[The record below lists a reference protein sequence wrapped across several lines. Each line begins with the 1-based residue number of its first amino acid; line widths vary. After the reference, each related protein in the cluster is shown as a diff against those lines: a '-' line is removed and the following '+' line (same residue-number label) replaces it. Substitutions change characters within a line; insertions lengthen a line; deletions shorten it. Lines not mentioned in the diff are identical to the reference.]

1 MHDQIPDVP
10 VRTHRKPFTNSTEL
24 IAEVNDRTATAV
36 GRGYIDR
43 AFEQLARRVA
53 DEVFDRVKD
62 DMVKE
67 LEQRVKTK
75 VRKMLEIL

>member
-53 DEVFDRVKD
+53 DEV
-62 DMVKE
+62 